1 MAPSAS
7 TSLTRPESPPTTSQS
22 TDKTEIAINIYD
34 LLPVSPP
41 SPSAPWPQKPL
52 KPNTPAPPPQ
62 PSRLSTLL
70 WALGTSLLHSGL
82 VIARTHE
89 YAYGG
94 HSIPRKTGV
103 YATPPLLTPPGA
115 TFRTTI
121 LQGFTCLPPDEIQ
134 DVIHQ
139 VSQEFLGTN
148 YNLLTNNCNHFT
160 SALCQRLT
168 GKPAPGWLN
177 RAAGIGLSLPCIV
190 PREWIDP
197 PDCETAEGALV
208 DEEEEGGEA
217 AEARPMLGRREGTP
231 PARVVNVKDRDSSGR
246 EIPAAERAPL
256 RGRK

>member
-1 MAPSAS
+1 MAPGPS
-7 TSLTRPESPPTTSQS
+7 TLTTRPEPHTTSQP
-22 TDKTEIAINIYD
+22 TEKTEVAINIYD
-34 LLPVSPP
+34 LLP
-41 SPSAPWPQKPL
+41 
-52 KPNTPAPPPQ
+52 
-62 PSRLSTLL
+62 PSRFSTLL
-70 WALGTSLLHSGL
+70 WTLGTSLLHSGL

-103 YATPPLLTPPGA
+103 YITPPLLTPPGA

-121 LQGFTCLPPDEIQ
+121 LQGFTYLSASEIQ
-134 DVIHQ
+134 EVIHQ

-168 GKPAPGWLN
+168 GQPAPAWLN

-208 DEEEEGGEA
+208 DEEEEGEA
-217 AEARPMLGRREGTP
+217 AETSAMLGRRREGTP
-231 PARVVNVKDRDSSGR
+231 PARVVSVKDRDSDGR
-246 EIPAAERAPL
+246 EIPVAERAPVP
-256 RGRK
+256 GRK